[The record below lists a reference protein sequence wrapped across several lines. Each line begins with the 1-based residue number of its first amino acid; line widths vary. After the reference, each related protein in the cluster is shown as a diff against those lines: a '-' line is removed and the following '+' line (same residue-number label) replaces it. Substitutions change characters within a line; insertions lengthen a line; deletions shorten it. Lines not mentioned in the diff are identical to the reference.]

1 MRGRSLHVANLEAAH
16 DMPAVTLSVVV
27 PIFNEVATV
36 RELHARLTA
45 AVSPL
50 GAYELLFVDDGSSDG
65 SWQLLTDLAAGD
77 SHVRLVRLSRNF
89 GHQVALTAGI
99 DAARGDAIVMID
111 GDLQDP
117 PEVIPELVARWR
129 DGYDVVYGVRTARE
143 GETRYKRWTARLF
156 YRLIQAM
163 SPVEIAQEAG
173 DFRLLS
179 RRAADAHGGKG
190 PPRER
195 VWCTSPLAIARR
207 DGVYW
212 KARER

>member
-1 MRGRSLHVANLEAAH
+1 
-16 DMPAVTLSVVV
+16 MPAVTLSVVV